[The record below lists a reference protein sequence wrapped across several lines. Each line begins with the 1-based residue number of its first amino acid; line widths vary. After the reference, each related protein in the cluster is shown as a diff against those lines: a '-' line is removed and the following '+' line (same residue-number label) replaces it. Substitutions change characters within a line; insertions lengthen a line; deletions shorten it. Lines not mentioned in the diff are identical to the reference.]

1 MHVQSYRFA
10 YRTDWCFWRSCCR
23 PRYWILKSRI
33 IISSHRNLWFAPCKG
48 IWIPESGNFFLWNP
62 ENFSCG
68 IRQIF
73 LLESGIQ
80 IKEWGIPLM
89 IGLRNPFHWQR
100 IQNPESSAWN
110 SESTAWN
117 PEYRTVLGIQGCG
130 ALGWFGSGSVIRD
143 HSDHG
148 RSNEPMN
155 PLWTRILRFIWS
167 TMIRVISSHRSWCG
181 SS

>member
-1 MHVQSYRFA
+1 MHVQSYCFA
-10 YRTDWCFWRSCCR
+10 YKTDWCFWRSCCR
-23 PRYWILKSRI
+23 PRHWILKSRI

-48 IWIPESGNFFLWNP
+48 IRIPESGKFFLWNP

-73 LLESGIQ
+73 LVESEILRFGIRNTDQ
-80 IKEWGIPLM
+80 GM
-89 IGLRNPFHWQR
+89 RNPPNDWTPESLPLTK
-100 IQNPESSAWN
+100 NPESSAWN

-117 PEYRTVLGIQGCG
+117 PEYRTVLGIQGCVP
-130 ALGWFGSGSVIRD
+130 LGWFGSGSVIRD

-155 PLWTRILRFIWS
+155 PL
-167 TMIRVISSHRSWCG
+167 
-181 SS
+181 